1 MNNFETQNQI
11 FLSPGQTVMVR
22 HKIENRPKMFI
33 VEKVSKNVK
42 NADNEIVPMFMG
54 MRCRW
59 FDKNQTLQEGIFSTK
74 DLIVIE

>member
-1 MNNFETQNQI
+1 MQSPI
-11 FLSPGQTVMVR
+11 YLSPGQIVMVR
-22 HKIENRPKMFI
+22 HEIENRPKMFI

-42 NADNEIVPMFMG
+42 TADNEIVPMFMG

-59 FDKNQTLQEGIFSTK
+59 FDKNQTLQEGVFSTK